1 MAEREVRL
9 MDGGHVVVVDGRP
22 QSHVD
27 LADPTRLAFDYVRR
41 MGDVVDALGDPGAP
55 VRAIHVGGAGMTL
68 PRYLAATRPGSRQT
82 VLEPDEVAGA
92 VVFLAGP
99 SVAGRQLDNW
109 RTSATARVDAIL
121 TDFPLELRTAVQK

>member
-9 MDGGHVVVVDGRP
+9 MDGGHVVLVDGRA

-41 MGDVVDALGDPGAP
+41 MGDVIDALGDPGAP

-82 VLEPDEVAGA
+82 VLEPDEELTALVRRDIPLPPRSGIKVRPVDGRAGL
-92 VVFLAGP
+92 VDLP
-99 SVAGRQLDNW
+99 DGRADL
-109 RTSATARVDAIL
+109 
-121 TDFPLELRTAVQK
+121 